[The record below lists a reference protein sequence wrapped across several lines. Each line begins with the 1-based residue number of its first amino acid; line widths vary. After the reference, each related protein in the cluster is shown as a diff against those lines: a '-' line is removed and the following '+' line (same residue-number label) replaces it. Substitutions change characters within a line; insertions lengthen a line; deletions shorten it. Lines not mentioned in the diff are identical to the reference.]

1 MTRLLIIGAICMTLG
16 ATAVSLAQEKA
27 PAERPNASAAQR
39 KGPPPPMIQLIEG
52 IYVNSLRQQGRQV
65 EITDEQ
71 INRILP
77 FLRQY
82 VEDRNQI
89 GGARRLRIQKDLQQ
103 ALNRAASDEEL
114 SRLIQQFDRID
125 ADVRAAQEQF
135 LSSTDPILTIRQ
147 RAWLRVWQ
155 LRVDAIHWQPTSR
168 WETVSHT
175 FNPFADAEINPL
187 RPAVIALGLPET

>member
-16 ATAVSLAQEKA
+16 TTAVSLAQEKA

-103 ALNRAASDEEL
+103 A
-114 SRLIQQFDRID
+114 
-125 ADVRAAQEQF
+125 
-135 LSSTDPILTIRQ
+135 
-147 RAWLRVWQ
+147 
-155 LRVDAIHWQPTSR
+155 
-168 WETVSHT
+168 
-175 FNPFADAEINPL
+175 
-187 RPAVIALGLPET
+187 